1 MNLELG
7 VFPERTQLSASS
19 HRIEFVKDGEPRLV
33 VQLPWPVLVDG
44 IKLSLIGPKNNT
56 IQVKMKKCFDHPW
69 LDEFGGRS
77 KWDVNLMPPW
87 KDVPG
92 HGTLEDHIKAQFDC
106 ADLFLAK
113 KCMKNTASP
122 VWALNEVREIMRSI
136 FYSHNNNSFNLFT
149 VHDHLNPQE
158 AVLHLRIHPP
168 VRFSPNGS
176 PLLIVSCFDHQLA
189 NRLNSQDQL
198 NAEQSESDFQRLLI
212 LDEVSREVCDITTKA
227 TEELNLLRYLLRVN
241 STRMRRSAWQ
251 SKNLQEESSGEMSP
265 WIATFISPLY
275 VEVIT
280 NSCKQQTPFAQTNS
294 PFYQLDAKCCAS
306 CNVKK
311 IPLKTC
317 TRCRRVYF
325 CSVSCQKKHWVIH
338 KAHC

>member
-1 MNLELG
+1 
-7 VFPERTQLSASS
+7 
-19 HRIEFVKDGEPRLV
+19 
-33 VQLPWPVLVDG
+33 
-44 IKLSLIGPKNNT
+44 
-56 IQVKMKKCFDHPW
+56 MKKCFDYPW

-106 ADLFLAK
+106 ADLFLAQ

-158 AVLHLRIHPP
+158 SVLYLRIHSP
-168 VRFSPNGS
+168 VRLSPNGS

-189 NRLNSQDQL
+189 NRL
-198 NAEQSESDFQRLLI
+198 QRLLI
-212 LDEVSREVCDITTKA
+212 LDEVSREVCDISTKA

-306 CNVKK
+306 CNVQK

-317 TRCRRVYF
+317 TRCRRVYY